1 MQRGR
6 RKVKRQRNEAP
17 RTEVCYDFGVPMSA
31 IEASLEFQEGPFA
44 LGHSPNNSHLD
55 RQSVCNSWTAG
66 ELDVAGKLV
75 PLCRGCQVKCHNAC
89 AKVGNGSGHPSDT
102 VAATS
107 TALLA
112 LDRAWEDYLNK
123 LRLDNGML
131 IRR

>member
-1 MQRGR
+1 M
-6 RKVKRQRNEAP
+6 
-17 RTEVCYDFGVPMSA
+17 
-31 IEASLEFQEGPFA
+31 
-44 LGHSPNNSHLD
+44 H
-55 RQSVCNSWTAG
+55 
-66 ELDVAGKLV
+66 
-75 PLCRGCQVKCHNAC
+75 CRCQVKCHNAC
-89 AKVGNGSGHPSDT
+89 AKAGNGSVHPSDT